1 MSRFRII
8 ALLSVALTCSGWA
21 VAQASELGDENII
34 IRGVTLRVAPA
45 DQLIRPRNAPVIL
58 TTRVEDGAGVDVTTD
73 ALFTDTVVHGHLS
86 GNGIRQD
93 ISAPLGGEE
102 GRRMTPILPSRV
114 SYLFHSGLAPDLGW
128 VSFFSA

>member
-1 MSRFRII
+1 MSRSRII
-8 ALLSVALTCSGWA
+8 ALLSALALACSSWA
-21 VAQASELGDENII
+21 VAHASELGGEDIL
-34 IRGVTLRVAPA
+34 IRGVTLRVAPADPA

-86 GNGIRQD
+86 GNGISQD

-102 GRRMTPILPSRV
+102 
-114 SYLFHSGLAPDLGW
+114 
-128 VSFFSA
+128 